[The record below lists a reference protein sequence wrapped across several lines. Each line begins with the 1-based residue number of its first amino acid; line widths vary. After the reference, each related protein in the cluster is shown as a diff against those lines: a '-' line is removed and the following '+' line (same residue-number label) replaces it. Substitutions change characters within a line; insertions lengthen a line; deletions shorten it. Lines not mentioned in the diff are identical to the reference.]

1 MHWDASMYGERTSAE
16 HNHALTNYTL
26 TLVLLMLYTY
36 LNVVL
41 DSIERSR
48 MVRRQTCIETDENSV
63 SIASVP
69 ADVRVQQESVCL
81 YRVSRQNYLE
91 CDRLHIGEEYTS
103 LCVYVTLLRHYS
115 MMIYYHFNPHLHVNS
130 IYTSHCVSN
139 SG

>member
-1 MHWDASMYGERTSAE
+1 MHWNASMYGERTSAE

-36 LNVVL
+36 LNVVW

-81 YRVSRQNYLE
+81 YRVSRQDYLE
-91 CDRLHIGEEYTS
+91 RDRLHIGGNTVPITV
-103 LCVYVTLLRHYS
+103 CV
-115 MMIYYHFNPHLHVNS
+115 
-130 IYTSHCVSN
+130 
-139 SG
+139 